1 MKTDFTYGNVFK
13 QLVYFSGPI
22 ILANLLQISFQFVDS
37 LWVGNLLG
45 AKALGAAAVSGTV
58 FFTVLSFVL
67 GVNNAALTILA
78 QQKGKGDKKGLASY
92 VNAFVVLMTAM
103 SVLLGVIGYFFTEP
117 LLSLLQTPGN
127 MMDLAVSY
135 LRIHFI
141 GIIFLFGYNFIS
153 TVLRA
158 VGDSQTPLRFVLLAV
173 ILNLFMD
180 PLFISVFNLG
190 IAGAA
195 YATVVSQGIAFIY
208 GVVYTVRKQL
218 VPFSKPALPSLAET
232 SVILKL
238 GVPAG
243 LQMMV
248 ISGGSMAIMSV
259 VNSFGESVVSG
270 FGAVQ
275 RLDSLLILPAMAIG
289 TAVNSMAGQTFGSG
303 DMERTKK
310 IANYG
315 VIYVLLFMAAVST
328 AIFLTGYHAV
338 RLFISEADS
347 AAVERCCKGSRSD
360 VSNFGAERDFF
371 LGFALSVYISIFKVA
386 WRERHSAGHRNELYA
401 EQPDRLFILPLREV
415 EAPRSI

>member
-1 MKTDFTYGNVFK
+1 MRLRSHRSHVIKTTDEKEKTMKTDFTYGNVFK

-78 QQKGKGDKKGLASY
+78 QQKEKGIKGTGIICKRVCRSDDGDERIAR
-92 VNAFVVLMTAM
+92 
-103 SVLLGVIGYFFTEP
+103 GYRLFFTEP

-303 DMERTKK
+303 DMERTKNRQLRRHLCP
-310 IANYG
+310 AVYG
-315 VIYVLLFMAAVST
+315 CRQHRDISDRLSRGQAVY
-328 AIFLTGYHAV
+328 I
-338 RLFISEADS
+338 
-347 AAVERCCKGSRSD
+347 GSRFSRIRGR
-360 VSNFGAERDFF
+360 VFKTIAFSIR
-371 LGFALSVYISIFKVA
+371 LS
-386 WRERHSAGHRNELYA
+386 ELT
-401 EQPDRLFILPLREV
+401 LC
-415 EAPRSI
+415 

>member
-13 QLVYFSGPI
+13 QLVFFSGPI

-78 QQKGKGDKKGLASY
+78 QQKGKGDKKGLTSY
-92 VNAFVVLMTAM
+92 INAFVVLMTAM

-127 MMDLAVSY
+127 MMDLAASY
-135 LRIHFI
+135 LSIHFI

-195 YATVVSQGIAFIY
+195 YATVISQGIAFIY
-208 GVVYTVRKQL
+208 GVVYTVRKRL
-218 VPFSKPALPSLAET
+218 VPFSKPALPSLEET

-259 VNSFGESVVSG
+259 VNSFGERVVSG

-289 TAVNSMAGQTFGSG
+289 TAVNSMAGQTVGSG

-310 IANYG
+310 IAHYG

-338 RLFISEADS
+338 RLFIS
-347 AAVERCCKGSRSD
+347 
-360 VSNFGAERDFF
+360 
-371 LGFALSVYISIFKVA
+371 
-386 WRERHSAGHRNELYA
+386 
-401 EQPDRLFILPLREV
+401 
-415 EAPRSI
+415 